1 MIFNFQQGG
10 ELIPP
15 LVSYTPVTVSGG
27 KTERTSSSGTKSQDL
42 TDKDILSMLKDLD
55 GLPSD
60 MNAITQSL
68 QNFYIDEQ
76 TGFNTSN
83 IATKYLQIL
92 NSMKNANFNKKQYD
106 EAFNIVKAN
115 GGLNE
120 VAINDRGQVFCTNKE
135 GDFQLLSPEEIQ
147 DSGYVPL
154 TNSELLQYRAHSPEM
169 AYKNNILKVVSNGI
183 GIETVTKMI
192 QNTISKLG
200 TTSNT
205 QEGYAKTEATQL
217 LQGLEQFMVAS
228 RKSNDYDP
236 TVNNLYKGKLLTE
249 DQATQAQQA
258 LSYLYRTLP
267 ENAKSLLKLKTQN
280 GTDVEAVQLVQ
291 TLINSKLSSTTDFS
305 LDLDD
310 SSSKNKNGAEDGLDA
325 DLVTLIQAS
334 HGGHNTVYQLNNK
347 SGIGMTVQG
356 TAYEQ
361 VKDTKGNHIGR
372 TSIENLLNESGLRS
386 IINAD
391 NGVYFGNQKVD
402 LDSLLNITYDGK
414 GLLRVNLPIRSD
426 GSPNFDLLEEYSNAQ
441 AEFLLSSQTDKDR
454 LKIFEDT
461 EKYPGLSSLIKP
473 TGELNMDKFAPFI
486 VASGMTTDGMIEID
500 KRQNKFVTEVKQSPE
515 LVQQLKTSLAIGS
528 GKKTQYPDIDEYDW
542 TEWLTPEFINSYD
555 HIFKGNIYIPL
566 NMNKTAAALGGNQT
580 IDTNTGQM
588 LEKEYQNRDLNFTK
602 LDPSILNN

>member
-1 MIFNFQQGG
+1 MIFKFQQGG

-27 KTERTSSSGTKSQDL
+27 KTEGTTSETKSQDL

-92 NSMKNANFNKKQYD
+92 NSMKNANFNKKYYD

-120 VAINDRGQVFCTNKE
+120 VAIDDRGQVFCINKE

-147 DSGYVPL
+147 GSGYVPL

-217 LQGLEQFMVAS
+217 LQGLEQFMAAS
-228 RKSNDYDP
+228 RKSNDYDS
-236 TVNNLYKGKLLTE
+236 TVDNLYKGKLLTE
-249 DQATQAQQA
+249 DQAMQAQQA

-267 ENAKSLLKLKTQN
+267 ENAKSLLKLKTKT
-280 GTDVEAVQLVQ
+280 GTNEEAIDLISQLIGSTLSNKRQFTLDVD
-291 TLINSKLSSTTDFS
+291 TSDKDKKDGSS
-305 LDLDD
+305 
-310 SSSKNKNGAEDGLDA
+310 DG
-325 DLVTLIQAS
+325 
-334 HGGHNTVYQLNNK
+334 NNK
-347 SGIGMTVQG
+347 GF
-356 TAYEQ
+356 
-361 VKDTKGNHIGR
+361 K
-372 TSIENLLNESGLRS
+372 
-386 IINAD
+386 
-391 NGVYFGNQKVD
+391 
-402 LDSLLNITYDGK
+402 LDPVSLLLSGKGQKEKAIIQTAAGKNAGLEVPAVKMSITKDRKAIGSQATLNDVSTSDFGGTFDWNNVTMGDATIKTNALDQILVDGNSLRAAYLPIDIEAYTYDGTIRPDINMLGRYKEALKEIEDK
-414 GLLRVNLPIRSD
+414 GITDSKEINKIYINHKLPIIYT
-426 GSPNFDLLEEYSNAQ
+426 PNGDVTTNYIKFGIINGEAMSTA
-441 AEFLLSSQTDKDR
+441 FSKD
-454 LKIFEDT
+454 
-461 EKYPGLSSLIKP
+461 
-473 TGELNMDKFAPFI
+473 A
-486 VASGMTTDGMIEID
+486 
-500 KRQNKFVTEVKQSPE
+500 
-515 LVQQLKTSLAIGS
+515 SLA
-528 GKKTQYPDIDEYDW
+528 
-542 TEWLTPEFINSYD
+542 EWLTEVIDENEINNTLNVLNKGRKEGTLLEYDQNDKWSIFEGSYNSMYRGTIFIPMNTDYFTATSTAGNPVTP
-555 HIFKGNIYIPL
+555 IQANQIEATQQAMERSKGYINP
-566 NMNKTAAALGGNQT
+566 GNT
-580 IDTNTGQM
+580 
-588 LEKEYQNRDLNFTK
+588 L
-602 LDPSILNN
+602 

>member
-280 GTDVEAVQLVQ
+280 GTNEEAIDLISQLIGS
-291 TLINSKLSSTTDFS
+291 TLSNKHQFTLDMDAPDKDKKDGSTDSNKGFKLDP
-305 LDLDD
+305 
-310 SSSKNKNGAEDGLDA
+310 
-325 DLVTLIQAS
+325 V
-334 HGGHNTVYQLNNK
+334 
-347 SGIGMTVQG
+347 
-356 TAYEQ
+356 
-361 VKDTKGNHIGR
+361 
-372 TSIENLLNESGLRS
+372 
-386 IINAD
+386 
-391 NGVYFGNQKVD
+391 
-402 LDSLLNITYDGK
+402 SLLLSGK
-414 GLLRVNLPIRSD
+414 GQKEKAVIQTAAGKNM
-426 GSPNFDLLEEYSNAQ
+426 GLEVPAVKMSI
-441 AEFLLSSQTDKDR
+441 TKDK
-454 LKIFEDT
+454 K
-461 EKYPGLSSLIKP
+461 
-473 TGELNMDKFAPFI
+473 
-486 VASGMTTDGMIEID
+486 
-500 KRQNKFVTEVKQSPE
+500 
-515 LVQQLKTSLAIGS
+515 AIGS
-528 GKKTQYPDIDEYDW
+528 QATLNDVSTSDFGGTFDWNNVTMGDTTIKTNALDQILVDGNSLKAAYLPIDIEAYNYDGTIKPDINMLGRYKEALKKIEDEGITDPKEINKIYIDHRLPIIY
-542 TEWLTPEFINSYD
+542 TPNGDVTTNYIKFGIINGEAMSTAFSKDASLAEWLTEVLDENEINNTLNALNKNRKEGALLEYDQNDKWNIFEGSYNNLYRGT
-555 HIFKGNIYIPL
+555 IFVPMNTDYFTATSTAGNPVTPAQANQIEATQQAMERSKGYINP
-566 NMNKTAAALGGNQT
+566 GNT
-580 IDTNTGQM
+580 
-588 LEKEYQNRDLNFTK
+588 L
-602 LDPSILNN
+602 